1 MSRYRNDAARLAAA
15 AVVLHEFLHEFRE
28 PAISF
33 APGVKRKDPISQ
45 IHGWNFGETNLNRPK
60 SLELLIEASC
70 SLNTPTSL

>member
-1 MSRYRNDAARLAAA
+1 MEMTRARMAVA
-15 AVVLHEFLHEFRE
+15 AVVLHEFLHEFRQ
-28 PAISF
+28 PAVSF

-45 IHGWNFGETNLNRPK
+45 IHGWIFGVTSLNRPK